1 MNINTI
7 SMKQLREDFSSVKEK
22 LEKGEELVLIYRSQ
36 PLAQISPF
44 SKASTKNKTKK
55 QKKSKTEKKVAL
67 IKKLSG
73 GFKLGDWTPEEL
85 NRIYDKQYE
94 EMLP

>member
-1 MNINTI
+1 
-7 SMKQLREDFSSVKEK
+7 MKQLREDFSSVKEK
-22 LEKGEELVLIYRSQ
+22 LDKGEELMLIYRSQ

-44 SKASTKNKTKK
+44 SKISRKNKMKR
-55 QKKSKTEKKVAL
+55 KKSSRIKKNLDL

-73 GFKLGDWTPEEL
+73 GFKLGDWNPEEL
-85 NRIYDKQYE
+85 NRTYDKQYE